1 MFSLGAPS
9 VSSPW
14 FSCNEGI
21 IFHFSLFPCLMFC
34 YWKYISTITVLR
46 VMLTEDEHPVS
57 PVGCD
62 AVSLDDALK
71 VCSALLF
78 KVRLSWPWRWRLYST
93 LKHREVLVHW
103 HRVISL
109 KTWIFSYTA
118 FRISDLSC
126 WLICMFS
133 SMTTCLVCMKALR
146 RSLQKKPLGTV
157 PQMK

>member
-1 MFSLGAPS
+1 
-9 VSSPW
+9 
-14 FSCNEGI
+14 
-21 IFHFSLFPCLMFC
+21 
-34 YWKYISTITVLR
+34 
-46 VMLTEDEHPVS
+46 MLTEDEHPIS

-78 KVRLSWPWRWRLYST
+78 RVKLSWPWRWRPYST
-93 LKHREVLVHW
+93 LKHGEVHVHW

-118 FRISDLSC
+118 FRISNLSC

-146 RSLQKKPLGTV
+146 RSLQKNPLGTV
-157 PQMK
+157 PLMK